1 MHKRSRLHA
10 AAGAAALIAALFV
23 GFGTASAGEVD
34 PMNFTAVDRGRY
46 LSILSDCASCHT
58 VPQKNQP
65 FAGGR
70 PIETPFGKIV
80 APNITPDMETGV
92 GSWTDDQFDNAVRKG
107 IGRNGER
114 LYPAMPFNAY
124 TKMSREDVL
133 AIRAYLNTLTAVYN
147 PVIANTL
154 PFPFNIR
161 TSMRVWDGLYFKE
174 GEYVADPHRSAEWNR
189 GAFLVD
195 GPAHCGACHTPK
207 SFLGGDKTAQYL
219 QGSPLQGWSA
229 PNITNDARTG
239 LGGWS
244 VEDVAAYLK
253 TGHNRITAATGPMAE
268 AVDLSTSKMTDYDVK
283 AIATYL
289 KSLPGDE
296 QAADRDGGVGAGDG
310 RRRGDLSRSVLGLPW
325 PRRQGRRSAVPVGCE
340 LLDGAGRRP
349 DIRHPDCAA
358 GRPQRGDGQGA
369 DRAGHAVL
377 RRAAEGRPGRE
388 RPHLH
393 PQLVGQ
399 RRAGGVSGRGRP
411 PEDVRRQAFRL
422 RAGRGG
428 LPHARRRSHDPEGGP
443 CGRRKRVFGSRI
455 GPQSTPRT
463 SWTNWCRQAPDGHV
477 NLDWLLGHLDR
488 RSFGLT
494 PVALGLL
501 VIIPGVASSW
511 RSFCC
516 FRQSR

>member
-1 MHKRSRLHA
+1 MRKGRTIDLL
-10 AAGAAALIAALFV
+10 AGAAALFAASIV
-23 GFGTASAGEVD
+23 GNGGASAGEVD
-34 PMNFTAVDRGRY
+34 AQDFTTVAKGRY

-58 VPQKNQP
+58 VPQKSQP

-80 APNITPDMETGV
+80 APNITPDMETGI

-133 AIRAYLNTLTAVYN
+133 AIRAYLNTVTAVYN
-147 PVIANTL
+147 PVVANTL

-174 GEYVADPHRSAEWNR
+174 GEYVVDPHKSAEWNR

-244 VEDVAAYLK
+244 VEEVAAYLK
-253 TGHNRITAATGPMAE
+253 TGHNRVTAATGPMAE
-268 AVDLSTSKMTDYDVK
+268 AVDLSTSKMTDDDVK

-296 QAADRDGGVGAGDG
+296 KPQTAMAASAPEMMAGGAIYRDQCSACHGLDGKGIDRLFPSVANSSMARADDPTSVIRIVLRGA
-310 RRRGDLSRSVLGLPW
+310 RSVATDKEPTAPGMPSYGWQLN
-325 PRRQGRRSAVPVGCE
+325 
-340 LLDGAGRRP
+340 
-349 DIRHPDCAA
+349 
-358 GRPQRGDGQGA
+358 DGQVANVLTYIRNSWGNA
-369 DRAGHAVL
+369 APAVSPD
-377 RRAAEGRPGRE
+377 E
-388 RPHLH
+388 
-393 PQLVGQ
+393 VG
-399 RRAGGVSGRGRP
+399 
-411 PEDVRRQAFRL
+411 RL
-422 RAGRGG
+422 RKSVAK
-428 LPHARRRSHDPEGGP
+428 RSD
-443 CGRRKRVFGSRI
+443 
-455 GPQSTPRT
+455 
-463 SWTNWCRQAPDGHV
+463 
-477 NLDWLLGHLDR
+477 
-488 RSFGLT
+488 
-494 PVALGLL
+494 
-501 VIIPGVASSW
+501 
-511 RSFCC
+511 
-516 FRQSR
+516 

>member
-1 MHKRSRLHA
+1 MRKRSKIDLF
-10 AAGAAALIAALFV
+10 AGAAALFAAFIV
-23 GFGTASAGEVD
+23 GGGGASAGEVD
-34 PMNFTAVDRGRY
+34 AQDFTTVAKGRY

-58 VPQKNQP
+58 VPQKSQP

-80 APNITPDMETGV
+80 APNITPDMETGI

-133 AIRAYLNTLTAVYN
+133 AIRAYLNTVTAVYN
-147 PVIANTL
+147 PVVANTL

-174 GEYVADPHRSAEWNR
+174 GEYVVDPHKLAEWNR

-244 VEDVAAYLK
+244 VEEVAAYLK
-253 TGHNRITAATGPMAE
+253 TGHNRVTAATGPMAE
-268 AVDLSTSKMTDYDVK
+268 AVDLSTSKMTDDDVK

-296 QAADRDGGVGAGDG
+296 KPQTAMAASAPEMMAGGAIYRDQCSACHGLDGKGIDRLFPSVANSSMARADDPTSVIRIVLRGA
-310 RRRGDLSRSVLGLPW
+310 RSVATDKEPTAPGMPSYGWQLN
-325 PRRQGRRSAVPVGCE
+325 
-340 LLDGAGRRP
+340 
-349 DIRHPDCAA
+349 
-358 GRPQRGDGQGA
+358 DGQVANVLTYIRNSWGNA
-369 DRAGHAVL
+369 APAVSPD
-377 RRAAEGRPGRE
+377 E
-388 RPHLH
+388 
-393 PQLVGQ
+393 VG
-399 RRAGGVSGRGRP
+399 
-411 PEDVRRQAFRL
+411 RL
-422 RAGRGG
+422 RKSVAK
-428 LPHARRRSHDPEGGP
+428 RSD
-443 CGRRKRVFGSRI
+443 
-455 GPQSTPRT
+455 
-463 SWTNWCRQAPDGHV
+463 
-477 NLDWLLGHLDR
+477 
-488 RSFGLT
+488 
-494 PVALGLL
+494 
-501 VIIPGVASSW
+501 
-511 RSFCC
+511 
-516 FRQSR
+516 